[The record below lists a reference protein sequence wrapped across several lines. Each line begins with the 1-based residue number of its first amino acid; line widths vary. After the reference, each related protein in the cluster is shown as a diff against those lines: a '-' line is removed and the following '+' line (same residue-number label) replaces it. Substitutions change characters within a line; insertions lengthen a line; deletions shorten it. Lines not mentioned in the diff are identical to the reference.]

1 MSEPRLPIDSIPLDD
16 GAAST
21 IDITLTPI
29 DGDARNI
36 NMNRLQSNPPAQD
49 PGVIHLTGPNKGTVI
64 RQPDGSWTYVPE
76 LQSVTP
82 PQTQT
87 EWSQPVTKVA
97 GNSPLAGH
105 GLMATLATLATVAI
119 VGVAIVSGGG
129 KTGWAPL
136 SSTAPASTTLTTIP
150 ESPSSTVLIDSGA
163 ARANQIVT
171 DIVKGC
177 LSSNANME
185 LTFEAAPGVDLAQIY
200 EINPGRPDPL
210 FDIET
215 IQAANLYT
223 VTITSLGPNNLG
235 SKGRW
240 AVDIASGGVVPLRP
254 ITGSSGGWDMYT
266 VLMGRGCT
274 TVENML

>member
-1 MSEPRLPIDSIPLDD
+1 MSEPRPPFDDTARLVPSD
-16 GAAST
+16 GADT
-21 IDITLTPI
+21 
-29 DGDARNI
+29 RRI
-36 NMNRLQSNPPAQD
+36 NMDEIASNPVD
-49 PGVIHLTGPNKGTVI
+49 PSSPPSPFPNVVRARDGSTWI
-64 RQPDGSWTYVPE
+64 RQPDGSYAGVP
-76 LQSVTP
+76 TP
-82 PQTQT
+82 PQPPA
-87 EWSQPVTKVA
+87 WVQPVATTVRKSPFA
-97 GNSPLAGH
+97 GTGFLAI
-105 GLMATLATLATVAI
+105 LATLATVAI
-119 VGVAIVSGGG
+119 IAVTVSRTSGGDN
-129 KTGWAPL
+129 TGEVP
-136 SSTAPASTTLTTIP
+136 PVLTTMP
-150 ESPSSTVLIDSGA
+150 EPDTSTPLIDTGA

-215 IQAANLYT
+215 IQASNLYT

-254 ITGSSGGWDMYT
+254 ITGSKWGWDMYT

>member
-1 MSEPRLPIDSIPLDD
+1 MDELE
-16 GAAST
+16 
-21 IDITLTPI
+21 
-29 DGDARNI
+29 
-36 NMNRLQSNPPAQD
+36 SNPVASNPS
-49 PGVIHLTGPNKGTVI
+49 PFPNVFQSRDGRTWV
-64 RQPDGSWTYVPE
+64 RQPDGSYASGP
-76 LQSVTP
+76 TP
-82 PQTQT
+82 PPPPA
-87 EWSQPVTKVA
+87 WLQPVATTAHTSLFA
-97 GNSPLAGH
+97 GNGLLAI
-105 GLMATLATLATVAI
+105 LATLATVAI
-119 VGVAIVSGGG
+119 IAVTVSRPSGGDD
-129 KTGWAPL
+129 TGAVPPL
-136 SSTAPASTTLTTIP
+136 LTTT
-150 ESPSSTVLIDSGA
+150 SGQVTSTPLIDTGA

-185 LTFEAAPGVDLAQIY
+185 LTFEAAPGIDLAQIY

-215 IQAANLYT
+215 IQASNLYT

-240 AVDIASGGVVPLRP
+240 AVDIASGGVVPLHP
-254 ITGSSGGWDMYT
+254 ITGSSGGWDMYF